1 MLDYITSIIN
11 PAMDVATE
19 QTLSDIAHRLRIHS
33 IEATNASN
41 SGHPTSCS
49 SMAEIMS
56 VLFFN
61 QMKYDPTYPRSPAN
75 DRFILSKGHAAPILY
90 AAWAEAGVVPVTE
103 LKKLRQMDNLLE
115 GHPTPKLSFIDVA
128 TGSLGQGL
136 SNAAGM
142 AYAGK
147 YFDKSDYRVFC
158 LCGDGESAE
167 GSIWEAMAFA
177 SHYKLD
183 NLVNIIDVNRLG
195 QSEPTM
201 YDHHME
207 TYEARVKAFGWHTIV
222 VDGHDIQ
229 ALVKAFNE
237 AATIKDKPTCLLAK
251 THKGKFFPDV
261 DNELNWHGKPLGPKS
276 DAAIA
281 AVKALIKDQTTTKL
295 GCELLP
301 IKAPTNKLTDNDIT
315 NLKLSA
321 KPDYKMGQEVAT
333 RLAYGTGLVKL
344 GLNNKQVIALDGDV
358 KNSTYS
364 IKFKEAYPDR
374 FIECYIAEQNLAGVA
389 IGTACRDRSVAFAST
404 FAAFW
409 SRAFDQI
416 RMGAISQTNVNFSGS
431 HVGCS
436 IGEDGASQMAL
447 EDLAM
452 FRSVNGSTVFYPS
465 DAVSCER
472 AIELA
477 ANTKG
482 VCYIR
487 TSRPNTPVIYSND
500 EVFEIGKCKV
510 VSPVSSSDICTIVAG
525 GITLAE
531 ANKAAATLRAAGKN
545 VRVID
550 VFCVKPFDWKTV
562 LDNAKETGNK
572 IIVVEDHYTMGGI
585 GEVCSAELNFNAP
598 NIAFNMKHLC
608 VKSIPYS
615 GKPAELL
622 ERFEIDAKAIQKAVE
637 SF

>member
-1 MLDYITSIIN
+1 MPVD
-11 PAMDVATE
+11 AATRD
-19 QTLSDIAHRLRIHS
+19 TLSDIAHRLRIHS
-33 IEATNASN
+33 VEATSASN

-49 SMAEIMS
+49 SMADVLS

-61 QMKYDPTYPRSPAN
+61 EMKFDTKYPRSPAN
-75 DRFILSKGHAAPILY
+75 DRFVLSKGHAAPVLY
-90 AAWAEAGVVPVTE
+90 AAWAEAGVVPVAE
-103 LKKLRQMDNLLE
+103 LKNLRKIDNLLE

-147 YFDKSDYRVFC
+147 YFDKSDYRVYC

-201 YDHHME
+201 YQHSME
-207 TYEARVKAFGWHTIV
+207 TYEARVKAFGWHPIV
-222 VDGHDIQ
+222 VDGHDID
-229 ALVKAFNE
+229 ALVAAFDE
-237 AATIKDKPTCLLAK
+237 AATVKDKPTCLLAK
-251 THKGKFFPDV
+251 THKGKYFPDGI
-261 DNELNWHGKPLGPKS
+261 DDGNNWHGKPMGAKT
-276 DAAIA
+276 DAVLA
-281 AVKALIKDQTTTKL
+281 ALKALIKTPTDKL

-301 IKAPTNKLTDNDIT
+301 IKAPTNQLKDNDIT
-315 NLKLSA
+315 NIKLSGA
-321 KPDYKMGQEVAT
+321 PEYKLGQEVAT

-344 GLNNKQVIALDGDV
+344 GLNNPSVIALDGDV

-364 IKFKEAYPDR
+364 IKFKEAYPER
-374 FIECYIAEQNLAGVA
+374 FVECFIAEQNLAGVA
-389 IGTACRDRSVAFAST
+389 IGAACRDRSVAFAST

-452 FRSVNGSTVFYPS
+452 FRSVCGSTVFYPS
-465 DAVSCER
+465 DAVSTER
-472 AIELA
+472 ALELA

-487 TSRPNTPVIYSND
+487 TSRPATAVIYDNN
-500 EVFEIGKCKV
+500 EVFEVGQSKV
-510 VSPVSSSDICTIVAG
+510 VSACSDNDVCTIVAG
-525 GITLAE
+525 GITLKHAMQ
-531 ANKAAATLRAAGKN
+531 AADELRASGTN

-550 VFCVKPFDWKTV
+550 VFCIKPLDWKTILNNV
-562 LDNAKETGNK
+562 SQTNNNY
-572 IIVVEDHYTMGGI
+572 IVVEDHYAMGGI
-585 GEVCSAELNFNAP
+585 GETVAFELAQNAP
-598 NIAFNMKHLC
+598 KTAFNFKHLC
-608 VKSIPYS
+608 VKGIPYS
-615 GKPAELL
+615 GKPDELL
-622 ERFEIDAKAIQKAVE
+622 ERFEIDSKAITKAVR

>member
-1 MLDYITSIIN
+1 MTVD
-11 PAMDVATE
+11 AATK

-33 IEATNASN
+33 IEATSASN

-49 SMAEIMS
+49 SMAEILS

-61 QMKYDPTYPRSPAN
+61 EMKYDTKYPRSPAN
-75 DRFILSKGHAAPILY
+75 DRFVLSKGHAAPVLY
-90 AAWAEAGVVPVTE
+90 AAWAEAGVVPVAE
-103 LKKLRQMDNLLE
+103 LKNLRKIDNLLE

-142 AYAGK
+142 AYVGK
-147 YFDKSDYRVFC
+147 YFDKSDYRVYC

-167 GSIWEAMAFA
+167 GSIWEALAFA
-177 SHYKLD
+177 SNYKLN
-183 NLVNIIDVNRLG
+183 NLVNIIDINRLG

-201 YDHHME
+201 YQHDLDV
-207 TYEARVKAFGWHTIV
+207 YEARVKAFGWHTIV
-222 VDGHDIQ
+222 VDGHDVN
-229 ALVKAFNE
+229 ALLDAFAE
-237 AATIKDKPTCLLAK
+237 AASVKDKPTCLLAK
-251 THKGKFFPDV
+251 TFKGKFFPEIEDSPS
-261 DNELNWHGKPLGPKS
+261 WHGKPLGAKTDS
-276 DAAIA
+276 VIA
-281 AVKALIKDQTTTKL
+281 HLKTLIKDQTNKL
-295 GCELLP
+295 GCELLS
-301 IKAPTNKLTDNDIT
+301 IKAPTNNLTDTDVSNI
-315 NLKLSA
+315 KLSEA
-321 KPDYKMGQEVAT
+321 PEYKLGQEVAT

-344 GLNNKQVIALDGDV
+344 GKNNPQVVALDGDV
-358 KNSTYS
+358 KNSTFS

-374 FIECYIAEQNLAGVA
+374 FVECFIAEQNLAGVA
-389 IGTACRDRSVAFAST
+389 IGTACRNRTVAFAST

-416 RMGAISQTNVNFSGS
+416 RMGAISQTNANFSGS

-452 FRSVNGSTVFYPS
+452 FRSVSGSTVFYPS
-465 DAVSCER
+465 DAVSTER
-472 AIELA
+472 ALELA
-477 ANTKG
+477 ANQKG

-487 TSRPNTPVIYSND
+487 TSRPNTPVIYAND
-500 EVFEIGKCKV
+500 EVFEVGQSKV
-510 VSPVSSSDICTIVAG
+510 VSPVSADDICTIVAG

-531 ANKAAATLRAAGKN
+531 ANKAAAALRANGKN

-550 VFCVKPFDWKTV
+550 IFCVKPLDWKTI
-562 LDNAKETGNK
+562 LDNAKQTNNR
-572 IIVVEDHYTMGGI
+572 VLSVEDHYAMGGI
-585 GEVCSAELNFNAP
+585 GETVAYELTLNSPKTCFD
-598 NIAFNMKHLC
+598 FKHLC
-608 VKSIPYS
+608 VKGIPYS
-615 GKPAELL
+615 GKPTELL

>member
-1 MLDYITSIIN
+1 MSVD
-11 PAMDVATE
+11 AATVE
-19 QTLSDIAHRLRIHS
+19 VLSDVAHRLRIHS
-33 IEATNASN
+33 VEATSASN

-61 QMKYDPTYPRSPAN
+61 EMKYDTKYPRSPAN
-75 DRFILSKGHAAPILY
+75 DRFVLSKGHAAPILY
-90 AAWAEAGVVPVTE
+90 AAWAEAGVVPVEE
-103 LKKLRQMDNLLE
+103 LKNLRKIDNALE

-136 SNAAGM
+136 SIAAGM
-142 AYAGK
+142 AYVGK
-147 YFDKSDYRVFC
+147 NFDKSDYRVYC

-167 GSIWEAMAFA
+167 GSIWEALAFA
-177 SHYKLD
+177 SNYKLD
-183 NLVNIIDVNRLG
+183 NLVNIIDINRLG
-195 QSEPTM
+195 QSQPTM
-201 YDHHME
+201 YEHDVGV
-207 TYEARVKAFGWHTIV
+207 YQKRVEAFGWHTIV
-222 VDGHDIQ
+222 VDGHNVNE
-229 ALVKAFNE
+229 LLNAFEE
-237 AATIKDKPTCLLAK
+237 AKNTKGKPTCILAK
-251 THKGKFFPDV
+251 TFKGKYFPEISDSPS
-261 DNELNWHGKPLGPKS
+261 WHGKPLGAKTEAVISSVKS
-276 DAAIA
+276 
-281 AVKALIKDQTTTKL
+281 LIKNNTNKL
-295 GCELLP
+295 AHELLP
-301 IKAPTNKLTDNDIT
+301 IKKPTNNLTDTDIT
-315 NLKLSA
+315 NIKLSSA
-321 KPDYKMGQEVAT
+321 PDYKLGQEVAT

-344 GLNNKQVIALDGDV
+344 GQNNPSVVALDGDV

-374 FIECYIAEQNLAGVA
+374 FIECFIAEQNLAGVTV
-389 IGTACRDRSVAFAST
+389 GVACRNRSVAFAST

-416 RMGAISQTNVNFSGS
+416 RMGAISHTNANFSGS

-452 FRSVNGSTVFYPS
+452 FRSVQGSTVFYPS
-465 DAVSCER
+465 DAVSTER
-472 AIELA
+472 ALELA

-487 TSRPNTPVIYSND
+487 TSRPNTPVIYENNEIF
-500 EVFEIGKCKV
+500 EVGKCKV
-510 VSPVSSSDICTIVAG
+510 VTPTSDNDICTIVAG
-525 GITLAE
+525 GITLSE
-531 ANKAAATLRAAGKN
+531 AMKAANELRLKGKN

-550 VFCVKPFDWKTV
+550 VFCVKPFDWQTV
-562 LDNAKETGNK
+562 LENAKQTNNC
-572 IIVVEDHYTMGGI
+572 VLTVEDHYPMGGI
-585 GEVCSAELNFNAP
+585 GEVVASDLSYNAP
-598 NIAFNMKHLC
+598 KTAFNLKHLN

-622 ERFEIDAKAIQKAVE
+622 ERFEIDSKAIQKAVE